1 MQPTCGD
8 TKGRTALLS
17 SVDNE
22 NAGETDTKDN
32 SGHSEGRLSCSG
44 IIFTDQPCSENS
56 AWSDDGVLGGSLSPL
71 AECLKWNKGEGDVVL
86 LFFFLFWGHCKVLF
100 PPACL
105 SLCIAA
111 RLPASRMS
119 LWKKK
124 GKKKKKLF
132 GVLFCSFV
140 LVVANS

>member
-71 AECLKWNKGEGDVVL
+71 AECLKWNKGDVVL
-86 LFFFLFWGHCKVLF
+86 LFFFILRSLQGFIPTGLPEPLHC
-100 PPACL
+100 
-105 SLCIAA
+105 
-111 RLPASRMS
+111 RTTASIQNE
-119 LWKKK
+119 LV
-124 GKKKKKLF
+124 KKKKKKKEKVIRCAVL
-132 GVLFCSFV
+132 LFCPCGCK
-140 LVVANS
+140 LLT

>member
-22 NAGETDTKDN
+22 NADTKDN

-86 LFFFLFWGHCKVLF
+86 LFFFYFEVTARFYSHR
-100 PPACL
+100 PAW
-105 SLCIAA
+105 AFA
-111 RLPASRMS
+111 LPHDCQHPEWACEKR
-119 LWKKK
+119 
-124 GKKKKKLF
+124 KKKKKEKVLRCA
-132 GVLFCSFV
+132 VLLFCPCGCK
-140 LVVANS
+140 LLT